1 MWPELYEGATFEQ
14 KVFSNICLYSDRL
27 YKTTWHCLK
36 FHKSIFMNRSNE
48 EPHDKAFTLILGSC
62 STRAPWVCSLQE
74 LEPAWPD
81 SRIGVYIK
89 LSSEWVSP
97 TQCQTGSPPDFKKQ
111 VCWESLLVSPGF
123 GFMFKAKRLR
133 CERGLTSPTVMLM

>member
-1 MWPELYEGATFEQ
+1 M
-14 KVFSNICLYSDRL
+14 NIDGFLLYSSMD
-27 YKTTWHCLK
+27 
-36 FHKSIFMNRSNE
+36 E
-48 EPHDKAFTLILGSC
+48 EPHDNAFTLKLGSC

-97 TQCQTGSPPDFKKQ
+97 TVEVNISP
-111 VCWESLLVSPGF
+111 
-123 GFMFKAKRLR
+123 
-133 CERGLTSPTVMLM
+133 